1 MMLVHTGKY
10 KTPLLQNIR
19 NVAATTILII
29 KISATDMLYLSV
41 ASQGSTVFAT
51 SWTNSKIQTVG
62 ILWYGIMGIP
72 WLVATGSGIGGFQM
86 KICSA
91 QMNRICSLPQQY

>member
-1 MMLVHTGKY
+1 MLVHTGKY

-29 KISATDMLYLSV
+29 KISATLTCYISLWQAKDQQCLPPH
-41 ASQGSTVFAT
+41 G
-51 SWTNSKIQTVG
+51 QTVKYR
-62 ILWYGIMGIP
+62 LWVHS
-72 WLVATGSGIGGFQM
+72 WLVATGSGIRGFQT
-86 KICSA
+86 KICSV

>member
-1 MMLVHTGKY
+1 MMLLCTGKY

-19 NVAATTILII
+19 QVAAATIQIV
-29 KISATDMLYLSV
+29 KNISNTDMLYLSV

-62 ILWYGIMGIP
+62 IFM
-72 WLVATGSGIGGFQM
+72 AGSNWKQD
-86 KICSA
+86 
-91 QMNRICSLPQQY
+91 